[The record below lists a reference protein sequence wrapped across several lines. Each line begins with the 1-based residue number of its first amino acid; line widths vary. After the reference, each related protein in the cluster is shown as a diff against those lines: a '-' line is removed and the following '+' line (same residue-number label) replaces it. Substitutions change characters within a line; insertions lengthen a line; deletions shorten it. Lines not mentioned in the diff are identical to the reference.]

1 MPRSQGFARGDLD
14 AAFPLDDKFLALR
27 GSVSVERYYQATGV
41 YFHVAAATWR
51 EAERK
56 PASKVCPD
64 AGDIIADLV
73 RVGLLDS
80 DGCVTR
86 RAYMHTVGRAKAQR
100 RTASDRQARNRA
112 GMSRVTSR
120 DNGVTNAMSPPARGT
135 GLNGT
140 DSVPALTG
148 EGSPARDDL
157 VNDYYRLTNR
167 FPSPA
172 VTEWLERLAAEFTYD
187 AASRKLAAEFT
198 ADPSAKTLLGRVENE
213 LKSAKHNAAKDAA
226 LREKQRLEAFA
237 KDRSITPEQAAENR
251 RRIAEIQ
258 KEWFGGKEAA

>member
-1 MPRSQGFARGDLD
+1 MRKSNPEYVRVYQSIVD
-14 AAFPLDDKFLALR
+14 DDKFVTVFDDDHHLATWLR
-27 GSVSVERYYQATGV
+27 LLMVADAMWPASAVLPQGTRKASVSALEQAGLIDVTGSRYRIRGLDSEREQRAERGRKGGEASRDARTNVERSLDDRATTVPPTLDDRATSPSPSPSPSTSPSQAEG
-41 YFHVAAATWR
+41 
-51 EAERK
+51 
-56 PASKVCPD
+56 
-64 AGDIIADLV
+64 
-73 RVGLLDS
+73 
-80 DGCVTR
+80 
-86 RAYMHTVGRAKAQR
+86 
-100 RTASDRQARNRA
+100 ASDDI
-112 GMSRVTSR
+112 V
-120 DNGVTNAMSPPARGT
+120 D
-135 GLNGT
+135 
-140 DSVPALTG
+140 
-148 EGSPARDDL
+148 
-157 VNDYYRLTNR
+157 DYYRLTNR